1 MDSQCAT
8 TKVKLVTYRGSK
20 PRRQLN
26 NVDYLSL
33 IASLH
38 TELRSST
45 VITWVKSHQDQTTPY
60 SKLSRDARNNVDVD
74 ALAATHSKMDCTK
87 PIQQIPHLPILR
99 VTMTAGGIR
108 LMGNFDDYLR
118 FHVNGSQLRV
128 YMQDRFQW
136 TNDTWD
142 TIDHVHF
149 GTHFRSLTSRQ
160 QVTHMKFVY
169 DQQPLGYR
177 LLQRATIK
185 SPSISLCPCCSQETE
200 TQNHFLLCSAHPSRT
215 LLLRAFTK
223 SLHDLGPHSIFY
235 VITDA
240 VNHWFTGSKAPYTT
254 DLRGFPSHMHEKIQT
269 AITEQSLIGWE
280 PAIKG
285 FLSSTWHSLASLHMH
300 NTDSVNW
307 VVGTN
312 HMRAILTALHSLTNN
327 LWKARNEIIHAKDKQ
342 TSATRHTAEQ
352 VEIQHYYDNRKLL
365 LTEDQHYCDR
375 PIDTILN
382 SIQSVRRRWLRQ
394 VQRSR
399 AARLH
404 DHTLQQTVTQYY
416 PRSTPSPHFHVPA
429 PAQAPAALHPNPPP
443 PVAPPPVQ
451 MSILRYFSRR

>member
-1 MDSQCAT
+1 MDQ
-8 TKVKLVTYRGSK
+8 R
-20 PRRQLN
+20 
-26 NVDYLSL
+26 YLG
-33 IASLH
+33 H
-38 TELRSST
+38 
-45 VITWVKSHQDQTTPY
+45 
-60 SKLSRDARNNVDVD
+60 
-74 ALAATHSKMDCTK
+74 
-87 PIQQIPHLPILR
+87 
-99 VTMTAGGIR
+99 
-108 LMGNFDDYLR
+108 
-118 FHVNGSQLRV
+118 
-128 YMQDRFQW
+128 
-136 TNDTWD
+136 
-142 TIDHVHF
+142 HVHF
-149 GTHFRSLTSRQ
+149 GKHFRSLTSRQ
-160 QVTHMKFVY
+160 QVTHMKFVH

-177 LLQRATIK
+177 LLQCATIK